1 MPEAKTRPTGAS
13 VIEFLEGVDNDRRR
27 EDAFALL
34 QLMRQVTGLEPKMW
48 GPSIV
53 GFGSY
58 HYRHPSGLEG
68 DSPLTGFSPRKQS
81 LTLYFMGGLEQ
92 HQALLNRL
100 GKHKTGKG
108 CLYINKLQDV
118 DVPILREL
126 IEQGVEQARRMD
138 TAAPGREQA
147 PQ

>member
-1 MPEAKTRPTGAS
+1 MAELKTKPTEAS
-13 VIEFLEGVDNDRRR
+13 VIEFLSSVDNDRRR

-34 QLMRQVTGLEPKMW
+34 ELMQDVTGKEPTMW

-58 HYRHPSGLEG
+58 HYKYQSGHEG
-68 DSPLTGFSPRKQS
+68 DSPLAGFSPRKQNM
-81 LTLYFMGGLEQ
+81 TLYFMGGFEE
-92 HQALLNRL
+92 HKELLGRL

-118 DVPILREL
+118 DLPTLREL
-126 IEQGVEQARRMD
+126 IRQSVEQVRRMD
-138 TAAPGREQA
+138 AGAQAGEQA
-147 PQ
+147 L